1 MNYIEKHLTAC
12 LEDKNLLIYVDKE
25 NALKSCVSEDGI
37 QMFYIEEGK
46 ELPLKLG
53 SNNITQEYIK
63 ENLNFKITNKVGN
76 GKKEFQRNTEKCA
89 KQSSMSPVTKAA
101 NTSLAIGVVFG
112 SIGILVV
119 AVICCSVYRRRM
131 KKNDKVV
138 DENVK
143 DDSGKEDEAKV
154 TQNER
159 YWKFSDNEDYYED
172 QQQNVLTDRNEYY
185 EKNN

>member
-1 MNYIEKHLTAC
+1 
-12 LEDKNLLIYVDKE
+12 
-25 NALKSCVSEDGI
+25 
-37 QMFYIEEGK
+37 
-46 ELPLKLG
+46 
-53 SNNITQEYIK
+53 
-63 ENLNFKITNKVGN
+63 
-76 GKKEFQRNTEKCA
+76 
-89 KQSSMSPVTKAA
+89 
-101 NTSLAIGVVFG
+101 
-112 SIGILVV
+112 
-119 AVICCSVYRRRM
+119 M